1 MCRLKKPDVPINE
14 KVLLSLS
21 EASALTGICYD
32 KLIEISNVEE
42 CKFVMFNGN
51 KRMFK
56 REKLIEYLLQETQI

>member
-14 KVLLSLS
+14 KVLLSLN